1 MNETRAII
9 IENYNQFIERFVC
22 RSTQFIE
29 KFEKKENLS
38 KNHYLSKKKNNM
50 KNVMTYEPKSIQ
62 FIQKISQN
70 HRD

>member
-1 MNETRAII
+1 MKQERLSLKTIINLLRDSFVGVHSLLKNLRKRNIYQKII
-9 IENYNQFIERFVC
+9 IYQ
-22 RSTQFIE
+22 
-29 KFEKKENLS
+29 
-38 KNHYLSKKKNNM
+38 KKKNNI